1 MDFVTT
7 VWGAVVWVWEFMID
21 PEYRWWKIAFL
32 AGMVVS
38 AVSKEFFDGI
48 LKARILHP
56 DSGDLHRCP
65 TSTHNSQPKF
75 DCRR

>member
-48 LKARILHP
+48 LKAVFYTLIAVTCIVVL
-56 DSGDLHRCP
+56 LAL
-65 TSTHNSQPKF
+65 T
-75 DCRR
+75 

>member
-21 PEYRWWKIAFL
+21 PEYRWWKIAFV

-38 AVSKEFFDGI
+38 AVAKEFFEEI
-48 LKARILHP
+48 LKAVFYTLIVVTCIVVL
-56 DSGDLHRCP
+56 LAL
-65 TSTHNSQPKF
+65 T
-75 DCRR
+75 